1 MFLQLFADKSC
12 LCCGASPLPRS
23 EKLVSEPVTSPL
35 GMMYEKKLISSII
48 KKKQR
53 GLLKELGESENL
65 KVTDLYSNE
74 VVREAC
80 SFVSVPMTPKVCD
93 KLCVSD

>member
-1 MFLQLFADKSC
+1 MFLQLFADKLW
-12 LCCGASPLPRS
+12 LCCGASRS

-35 GMMYEKKLISSII
+35 GMMYEKKVISSII

-53 GLLKELGESENL
+53 SSLKQLGESENL
-65 KVTDLYSNE
+65 KETDLYSNKA
-74 VVREAC
+74 VREAC

-93 KLCVSD
+93 KMCVSD